1 MSALCISIY
10 MSATYIEELG
20 DIYGANV
27 IEESETVGKQEDLV
41 QKTDALQTTGPEAA
55 EGFEPVKADSKVDD
69 EGHVEK
75 LSNPVT
81 KKKEKTVKKESV
93 KINNSTM
100 KDINKSTFDRLFE
113 DVMGGDMDMDLDDGG
128 GGGLDLGDGDLGG
141 DEDLGEDM
149 VTLELPRDVADQLHQ
164 VLMSQ
169 LGDDDEVGGDGV
181 EDIEDTDDMDEM
193 ENIESH
199 VELHSAPDSV
209 NSLTGQNNKAGNLN
223 PSGGGASNVASGQ
236 VDGGAPKAAADGKG
250 KLQGKSNKVAD
261 LRGNAFSK

>member
-1 MSALCISIY
+1 

-41 QKTDALQTTGPEAA
+41 QKTDALQTTGPAAA

-81 KKKEKTVKKESV
+81 KKKEKTVKKESI
-93 KINNSTM
+93 KINTSTM

-128 GGGLDLGDGDLGG
+128 GGLDLGDAELGGDDDDLGG
-141 DEDLGEDM
+141 DT
-149 VTLELPRDVADQLHQ
+149 VTLELDRDVAEKLHGM
-164 VLMSQ
+164 LSD
-169 LGDDDEVGGDGV
+169 LLDGGGDDLNGDV

-223 PSGGGASNVASGQ
+223 PSGGGASNVAGGQ

>member
-1 MSALCISIY
+1 

-27 IEESETVGKQEDLV
+27 IEESETVGKQGDLV
-41 QKTDALQTTGPEAA
+41 QDTAGLKTTGPEAA
-55 EGFEPVKADSKVDD
+55 EGFEPVRADSKVDD
-69 EGHVEK
+69 AGYVEK

-100 KDINKSTFDRLFE
+100 KDKNKSTFDRLFE
-113 DVMGGDMDMDLDDGG
+113 DVMDGDMDMDLNGG
-128 GGGLDLGDGDLGG
+128 GDDLDIGGEDEFGG
-141 DEDLGEDM
+141 EDEVGGDM
-149 VTLELPRDVADQLHQ
+149 VTLELPRELADQLHQ
-164 VLMSQ
+164 VLMDQ
-169 LGDDDEVGGDGV
+169 LGGDDELGGDDID
-181 EDIEDTDDMDEM
+181 DIEDTEDMDEM

-199 VELHSAPDSV
+199 VELQNAPDSV